1 MIKNINSRDA
11 VIIKMRA
18 NLEKLFLHEKAVD
31 ILVKIYEYETSGKEP
46 YPLCISREVRSPY
59 SYISKVLGIF
69 EKAALI
75 ESEFEGR
82 IRKIKLTE
90 DGKELAKQFLQIKNL
105 LNRDF
110 LARKRLRVLESVISD
125 LNGKNL
131 IYSLLPV
138 KAELENIKTDDRE
151 VLEKIDFLKRK
162 VEEML
167 NGV

>member
-1 MIKNINSRDA
+1 MIEMS
-11 VIIKMRA
+11 A

-31 ILVKIYEYETSGKEP
+31 ILVKIYEYENSGKEP

-90 DGKELAKQFLQIKNL
+90 DGKELAKQFLQIKSI

-110 LARKRLRVLESVISD
+110 LARKRLRILESVINSLD
-125 LNGKNL
+125 GKDIL
-131 IYSLLPV
+131 HALLPV
-138 KAELENIKTDDRE
+138 KAELENIETDDE
-151 VLEKIDFLKRK
+151 EAAKKLEALRKK

-167 NGV
+167 NGAK

>member
-1 MIKNINSRDA
+1 MIEMN
-11 VIIKMRA
+11 A

-31 ILVKIYEYETSGKEP
+31 ILVKIYEYENSGKEP

-90 DGKELAKQFLQIKNL
+90 DGKELAKQFLQIKSI

-110 LARKRLRVLESVISD
+110 LARKRLRILESVINNLD
-125 LNGKNL
+125 GKDIL
-131 IYSLLPV
+131 HALLPV
-138 KAELENIKTDDRE
+138 KAELENIKTDDE
-151 VLEKIDFLKRK
+151 EAAKKLEALRKK

-167 NGV
+167 NGAK